1 VPFSL
6 TILGSSSAIPTTKRF
21 PTAQLL
27 NVDERFFLIDCG
39 EGTQIQLSRFKLRTG
54 KINHIFISHLH
65 GDHIF
70 GLFGLISSFSLMGRE
85 IDLNIY
91 AESRLDDIL
100 KCHLSYFGENLPF
113 RVNLIPISASQ
124 SRLIYED
131 EKISVTT
138 IPLKHRV
145 PTCGFLFREKPKP
158 SNIRKEIL
166 ERYKIPIREMNRIKE
181 GADFVT
187 EDGKVIP
194 NIKLTLPAFKPRS
207 YAYITDTRM
216 LEKNIPLI
224 QDVDLLYH
232 EATFLERDAE
242 LAHQTFHSTAKEAAN
257 IAMKSNAAKLL
268 IGHFSVRYKSS
279 LPFIEEAQDIF
290 KETYA
295 VDDGDCFKVEQQR
308 MKRDDD

>member
-39 EGTQIQLSRFKLRTG
+39 EGTQIQLTRFKLRAG

-70 GLFGLISSFSLMGRE
+70 GLFGLISTFSLMGRE
-85 IDLNIY
+85 SDLNIY

-100 KCHLSYFGENLPF
+100 KCHLDYFGENLPF
-113 RVNLIPISASQ
+113 KINFIPIKASL
-124 SRLIYED
+124 SKLIYED

-145 PTCGFLFREKPKP
+145 PTCGFLFREKQKLN
-158 SNIRKEIL
+158 NIRKEVL
-166 ERYKIPIREMNRIKE
+166 ERYKIPIRDRNRIKE
-181 GADFVT
+181 GGDFKT
-187 EDGKVIP
+187 EEGELIP
-194 NIKLTLPAFKPRS
+194 NIKLTMPAIKPRS

-216 LEKNIPLI
+216 LEKNIPLL
-224 QDVDLLYH
+224 QNVDLLYH
-232 EATFLERDAE
+232 EATFLERDSK
-242 LAHQTFHSTAKEAAN
+242 LAHLTFHSTAKEAATM
-257 IAMKSNAAKLL
+257 ALKSNAAKLL

-279 LPFIEEAQDIF
+279 LPFVEEAQAIF
-290 KETYA
+290 RETYA
-295 VDDGDCFKVEQQR
+295 VEDGECFSVEQER
-308 MKRDDD
+308 IRTDID

>member
-39 EGTQIQLSRFKLRTG
+39 EGAQIQLSRFKLRAG

-70 GLFGLISSFSLMGRE
+70 GLFGLISTFSLMGRE
-85 IDLNIY
+85 NDLCIY
-91 AESRLDDIL
+91 AERRLDDIL
-100 KCHLSYFGENLPF
+100 HCHLSYFGENLPF
-113 RVNLIPISASQ
+113 RVNFIPIEASH
-124 SRLIYED
+124 SRVIFED
-131 EKISVTT
+131 EKVSVTT

-145 PTCGFLFREKPKP
+145 PTCGFLFREKQKL
-158 SNIRKEIL
+158 SNLRKDIID
-166 ERYKIPIREMNRIKE
+166 RYKIPIKMMNKIKD
-181 GADFVT
+181 GSDYVT
-187 EDGKVIP
+187 EDGTIIP
-194 NIKLTLPAFKPRS
+194 NHKLTLPAFKPRS
-207 YAYITDTRM
+207 YAYITDTLM

-224 QDVDLLYH
+224 ENVDLLYH

-242 LAHQTFHSTAKEAAN
+242 LAHQTFHSTSKEAAS
-257 IAMKSNAAKLL
+257 IALKSNARKLL

-279 LPFIEEAQDIF
+279 LPFIEEAQSIF
-290 KETYA
+290 KDTYA
-295 VDDGDCFKVEQQR
+295 VEDGECFKVEQER
-308 MKRDDD
+308 IKREID

>member
-1 VPFSL
+1 V

-39 EGTQIQLSRFKLRTG
+39 EGAQIQMSRFKLRAG

-70 GLFGLISSFSLMGRE
+70 GLFGLISSFSLMGRVS
-85 IDLNIY
+85 DLNIY
-91 AESRLDDIL
+91 AEKRLDDIL
-100 KCHLSYFGENLPF
+100 KSHLSYFGESLSF
-113 RVNLIPISASQ
+113 KINLIPISASH
-124 SRLIYED
+124 SKLIYED
-131 EKISVTT
+131 DKLTVTT

-145 PTCGFLFREKPKP
+145 PCCGFLFREKMKP

-166 ERYKIPIREMNRIKE
+166 QSFNIPIKEMKRIKE
-181 GADFVT
+181 GDDFVT
-187 EDGKVIP
+187 EQGKIIP
-194 NIKLTLPAFKPRS
+194 NSKLTIPPFKPRS

-216 LEKNIPLI
+216 LEKNIPLL

-232 EATFLERDAE
+232 EATFLEKDKE
-242 LAHQTFHSTAKEAAN
+242 LAHQTFHSTAKQAAT
-257 IAMKSNAAKLL
+257 IAFKSNVCKLL
-268 IGHFSVRYKSS
+268 VGHFSVRYKSS
-279 LPFIEEAQDIF
+279 QSFVDEAITIF

-295 VDDGDCFKVEQQR
+295 VEDGDCFSVELER
-308 MKRDDD
+308 MKREDD

>member
-39 EGTQIQLSRFKLRTG
+39 EGAQIQMSRFKLRAG

-70 GLFGLISSFSLMGRE
+70 GLFGLISTFSLMGRVT
-85 IDLNIY
+85 DLNIY
-91 AESRLDDIL
+91 AESRLDAIL
-100 KCHLSYFGENLPF
+100 KCHLAYFGENLSF
-113 RVNLIPISASQ
+113 KVNLVAISS
-124 SRLIYED
+124 SHSKIIYED
-131 EKISVTT
+131 EKVSVTT

-145 PTCGFLFREKPKP
+145 PTCGFLFREKAKP
-158 SNIRKEIL
+158 SNIKKEIL
-166 ERYKIPIREMNRIKE
+166 KSYNIPIKEMHRIKD

-187 EDGKVIP
+187 DDGKVIP
-194 NIKLTLPAFKPRS
+194 NYKLTLPAFRPRS

-216 LEKNIPLI
+216 LEKNIPLL
-224 QDVDLLYH
+224 QNVDLLYH
-232 EATFLERDAE
+232 EATFLERDIE
-242 LAHQTFHSTAKEAAN
+242 LAHQTYHSTAKEAAT
-257 IAMKSNAAKLL
+257 IAMKSNAGKLL

-279 LPFIEEAQDIF
+279 QAFLDEAQSIF

-295 VDDGDCFKVEQQR
+295 VEDGECFSIEQER
-308 MKRDDD
+308 IKRDMD

>member
-1 VPFSL
+1 VSFSL

-39 EGTQIQLSRFKLRTG
+39 EGAQIQLSRFKLRAA

-70 GLFGLISSFSLMGRE
+70 GLFGLISTFSMMGRE
-85 IDLNIY
+85 NNLNIY
-91 AESRLDDIL
+91 AESRLADIL
-100 KCHLSYFGENLPF
+100 KCHLAYYGENLPF
-113 RVNLIPISASQ
+113 QVKFIPIPASH
-124 SRLIYED
+124 SKLIYED
-131 EKISVTT
+131 EKLSVTT

-145 PTCGFLFREKPKP
+145 PTCGFLFREKQKL
-158 SNIRKEIL
+158 SNIRKEII
-166 ERYKIPIREMNRIKE
+166 ERYKIPIREMNKIKE
-181 GADFVT
+181 GADFKT

-194 NIKLTLPAFKPRS
+194 NYKLTFPAFKPRS
-207 YAYITDTRM
+207 YAYITDTRV
-216 LEKNIPLI
+216 LEKNIPLL

-242 LAHQTFHSTAKEAAN
+242 LAHQTFHSTAKEAAT
-257 IAMKSNAAKLL
+257 IALKCNASKLL

-279 LPFIEEAQDIF
+279 QAFVEEAQSIF

-295 VDDGDCFKVEQQR
+295 VEDGECFKVEQER
-308 MKRDDD
+308 IKRDTD